1 MTLLQLP
8 KVIEAVNEL
17 GQEIQALK
25 AKVEELEKQIQ
36 LSKAIK
42 ETTTNANKA
51 KNK

>member
-17 GQEIQALK
+17 GQEIKALRT
-25 AKVEELEKQIQ
+25 KVESLEQQIQ
-36 LSKAIK
+36 LAKAIK
-42 ETTTNANKA
+42 ETTPNVNKT

>member
-8 KVIEAVNEL
+8 KVIDAVNEL

-25 AKVEELEKQIQ
+25 AKVAALEQQIQ
-36 LSKAIK
+36 LSKTIK
-42 ETTTNANKA
+42 ETTSNANKA

>member
-25 AKVEELEKQIQ
+25 AKVQALEQQIELAKTV
-36 LSKAIK
+36 K
-42 ETTTNANKA
+42 ETKANANGKA
-51 KNK
+51 K

>member
-25 AKVEELEKQIQ
+25 AKVNALEKQIE
-36 LSKAIK
+36 LAKTIK
-42 ETTTNANKA
+42 ETKVNANA
-51 KNK
+51 KTK

>member
-25 AKVEELEKQIQ
+25 AKVQALEQQIA
-36 LSKAIK
+36 LAKTIK
-42 ETTTNANKA
+42 EPKNVGGKA
-51 KNK
+51 K

>member
-17 GQEIQALK
+17 GQEIQELK
-25 AKVEELEKQIQ
+25 AKVEALEQQIQ
-36 LSKAIK
+36 LAKSIK

-51 KNK
+51 KK